1 MIDDNTKAD
10 LDFTVCTP
18 PCAGL
23 SNMNTGK
30 TAAVRGAGCM
40 KNDWM
45 YQVAID
51 SIDKLNAKAVVIEN
65 APGLY
70 TDKGTEVANKLF
82 AIAKERKYS
91 LTLYRTNT
99 EFHGVPQSRDR
110 TFAILWKSKTA
121 PIMEYYDRPRKRF
134 TEYLGEVEPSMLQA
148 KEFIDNKVSWET
160 YFRFLTMKYG
170 STQEAR
176 KQMIESNTVSA
187 LKHVVASGLFDE
199 CFAWAEAH
207 GNEKDKKHVN
217 HYKNKIA
224 AGGGVW
230 DGSIKVYDE
239 CMSAVITRNL
249 SDTIHPIYDRNLSVR
264 EAFHLM
270 AFPHDFELVGGWRKF
285 QTLTQNVPVCTARDM
300 IEQVAKFIEGK
311 LLDSGSDFVK

>member
-1 MIDDNTKAD
+1 
-10 LDFTVCTP
+10 
-18 PCAGL
+18 
-23 SNMNTGK
+23 MNTGK

-70 TDKGTEVANKLF
+70 TDKGTDVAEKLF
-82 AIAKERKYS
+82 EIAKERNYS

-110 TFAILWKSKTA
+110 TFAILWKSKMA
-121 PIMEYYDRPRKRF
+121 PVMEYYDRPRKRF
-134 TEYLGEVEPSMLQA
+134 TEYLKEVEPTMLQA
-148 KEFIDNKVSWET
+148 KEFIDDKVSWET
-160 YFRFLTMKYG
+160 YFRFLAQKYG

-176 KQMIESNTVSA
+176 KKMLESKNVSA
-187 LKHVVASGLFDE
+187 LKHIVASGLFEE
-199 CFAWAEAH
+199 CFEWAEKH

-217 HYKNKIA
+217 HYKKKIG
-224 AGGGVW
+224 AGAGVW
-230 DGSIKVYDE
+230 DGSIKVYDD

-249 SDTIHPIYDRNLSVR
+249 SDTIHPEIDRNLSVR

-285 QTLTQNVPVCTARDM
+285 QTLTQNVPVCTARDI
-300 IEQVAKFIEGK
+300 IEQVCKFIEGE
-311 LLDSGSDFVK
+311 LVFSNTDFIKQNNYKEQIEFKNNLTLEDLF